1 MRKPLPSNPLDELYS
16 RPGFMIRRAH
26 QIAVSLFLEE
36 TGALRITTTQY
47 GILRL
52 LKYRPDIDQISV
64 SKLLGL
70 DRSTTGMVLQKLE
83 DARLI
88 GRRVGSDDRR
98 RRTLRLT
105 RAGERLLERLT
116 APARAAQERVL
127 SAFEPQERA
136 QFLRLLDKFT
146 RTFNDSTRVPLE
158 AHRSRDGAAVG
169 SSPSSRRRHGAR
181 SVRG

>member
-1 MRKPLPSNPLDELYS
+1 MRTPVPSDPLQELYG

-36 TGALRITTTQY
+36 TGPLGITTTQY
-47 GILRL
+47 GILHL
-52 LKYRPDIDQISV
+52 LRHRPDIDQISV

-105 RAGERLLERLT
+105 RAGERMLERLA

-127 SAFEPQERA
+127 SAFEPPERA

-146 RTFNDSTRVPLE
+146 RAFNDSTRVPLE
-158 AHRSRDGAAVG
+158 AV
-169 SSPSSRRRHGAR
+169 
-181 SVRG
+181 